1 MGLITSFES
10 LSSETEFFMAVQV
23 SFDSFFFIPGGEMA
37 EMAWSTRRCT
47 SSTPSC
53 SSPRESI
60 IFTAFH
66 VALTRSE
73 GGGRRARA
81 LFIVEET
88 T

>member
-1 MGLITSFES
+1 MGLITSSVS
-10 LSSETEFFMAVQV
+10 LSSDTEFLIAVQV
-23 SFDSFFFIPGGEMA
+23 SSNSFFFIPGRD
-37 EMAWSTRRCT
+37 MAWSTRRCT

-53 SSPRESI
+53 PSPRESI

-81 LFIVEET
+81 LFIVEAT
-88 T
+88 K

>member
-1 MGLITSFES
+1 MGLITSFVS
-10 LSSETEFFMAVQV
+10 LSSDTEFLIAVHV
-23 SFDSFFFIPGGEMA
+23 SSASFFFTAGR

-47 SSTPSC
+47 SSTPSW
-53 SSPRESI
+53 REI

-81 LFIVEET
+81 LFIVEAT
-88 T
+88 K

>member
-1 MGLITSFES
+1 MGLITSFVS
-10 LSSETEFFMAVQV
+10 LSSDTEFFMAVQV
-23 SFDSFFFIPGGEMA
+23 SSAAFCFFPGR

-53 SSPRESI
+53 PSPRESI

-81 LFIVEET
+81 LFIVEAT
-88 T
+88 K